1 MATPKDS
8 QRFTEIEYCLLRY
21 FNCHILPIMKSEKDA
36 LNAAQAKEIHDYSR
50 SFAGFMRS
58 FANAVHDMPDDT
70 IQYLRI
76 TGKECS
82 KTAEDYV
89 ESCKNNIAGNRDIQN
104 DMQRLACDWRT
115 AVIGEIGRERYD
127 LLSQKISADLALAY
141 IDHRLEQMMIDRMVR
156 DQMPK
161 SSFEYILRKG
171 ASESLF
177 GLAYGVRKSP
187 LETEIVE
194 RGEAAYNPS
203 KAERYTAK
211 GVTIASDVVAMGGV
225 YSWASLARVAGT
237 EVVFSGLESMLDKN
251 APKGLTVDEVLSQ
264 AIFGGSGNRFADFR
278 KNTLGIREYEN
289 EYIQTVNKGLSKKMN
304 LLKDK
309 PMWKTGNA
317 FNYFSTD
324 RQSNPFFQTSYVSPW
339 HLQQSQATT
348 PNQETQKW
356 DPAIPLVIAPG
367 QEQAYLDFQE
377 EQRQKK
383 NKQQNSQVTSS
394 ETQTIDTSTSA
405 QNDTN
410 PTTTSDNQVA
420 TQSSDTTSSQQPSTE
435 PQAEAT
441 NEASWAGWLQSFG
454 LDGISDV
461 GRNLPYVIAML
472 PDMLVGLL
480 TGKTQSIG
488 LKKDMIPIASILMGM
503 FVSNPLLKMVL
514 IGMGGANLF
523 NKVGHEAIERNTET
537 PQRQYRQYADEEL
550 NPRIVN
556 PTLRGNVMVA
566 TIDGVPCSVTIPDN
580 AAEAVSTGAL
590 PLNTLANAILA
601 RHDSM
606 RETERDNT
614 RNIDMDTTVTRDR
627 GITR

>member
-1 MATPKDS
+1 MAQPKNA
-8 QRFTEIEYCLLRY
+8 QRFTEIEYCLARY
-21 FNCHILPIMKSEKDA
+21 FNCHVLPVMKHEKDA
-36 LNAAQAKEIHDYSR
+36 LNSAQAKEIADYSR

-58 FANAVHDMPDDT
+58 FANAVHNEPDDALL
-70 IQYLRI
+70 YLRA

-89 ESCKNNIAGNRDIQN
+89 ESCKSNIAGNGDIQK

-127 LLSQKISADLALAY
+127 QLSQKLGADLALAY
-141 IDHRLEQMMIDRMVR
+141 VDHRLEQMMVDRMVKE
-156 DQMPK
+156 QMPK

-171 ASESLF
+171 VSGSLF
-177 GLAYGVRKSP
+177 GMAYEARKSP
-187 LETEIVE
+187 LEAEIAE

-211 GVTIASDVVAMGGV
+211 GVAIASDTFALGGV

-237 EVVFSGLESMLDKN
+237 EVVFAGLESVPDKS

-264 AIFGGSGNRFADFR
+264 AIFGGNGNRFADFR
-278 KNTLGIREYEN
+278 RNTMGIKEYDN
-289 EYIQTVNKGLSKKMN
+289 DYLQNVNKGLSKKMN
-304 LLKDK
+304 LLTEK
-309 PMWKTGNA
+309 PFWEANA
-317 FNYFSTD
+317 FGLFPQTD
-324 RQSNPFFQTSYVSPW
+324 NANGNTWLPFQKVSPFQKY
-339 HLQQSQATT
+339 LTT
-348 PNQETQKW
+348 TQNSTSTRNP
-356 DPAIPLVIAPG
+356 DVPLVIAPG
-367 QEQAYLDFQE
+367 HEQEYLDLLEQE
-377 EQRQKK
+377 KREKQKPK
-383 NKQQNSQVTSS
+383 SDASSTVQSVS
-394 ETQTIDTSTSA
+394 ETQLSENNSSEKQDESENNIVSDSESKAEETN
-405 QNDTN
+405 QNG
-410 PTTTSDNQVA
+410 
-420 TQSSDTTSSQQPSTE
+420 
-435 PQAEAT
+435 
-441 NEASWAGWLQSFG
+441 WAGLLQSFG

-480 TGKTQSIG
+480 TGKTQSVG

-523 NKVGHEAIERNTET
+523 NKVGHEAMERNAET
-537 PQRQYRQYADEEL
+537 PRRQYRQYADEEL
-550 NPRIVN
+550 NPRMVN
-556 PTLRGNVMVA
+556 PVLKGNVMVA
-566 TIDGVPCSVTIPDN
+566 TIDGIPCSVSIPDN

-606 RETERDNT
+606 RETERNNP
-614 RNIDMDTTVTRDR
+614 RNIDMGTTVTRDR
-627 GITR
+627 GMTLK

>member
-1 MATPKDS
+1 MAQPKDT
-8 QRFTEIEYCLLRY
+8 QRFTEIEYCLTRY
-21 FNCHILPIMKSEKDA
+21 FNCHILPIMKREKDA
-36 LNAAQAKEIHDYSR
+36 LNSAQAKEIAEYSR

-58 FANAVHDMPDDT
+58 FANAVNNQPDDT
-70 IQYLRI
+70 LLYLRA

-89 ESCKNNIAGNRDIQN
+89 ESCKNNIERNRDIQN
-104 DMQRLACDWRT
+104 DMQRVASDWRT
-115 AVIGEIGRERYD
+115 AVIREIGRERYD
-127 LLSQKISADLALAY
+127 QLSQKLGADLALAY
-141 IDHRLEQMMIDRMVR
+141 IDHRLEQMMVDRMVKE
-156 DQMPK
+156 QMPK

-171 ASESLF
+171 VSGSLF
-177 GLAYGVRKSP
+177 GMAYEMRKSP
-187 LETEIVE
+187 LEAEIEE

-203 KAERYTAK
+203 TAERYTAK
-211 GVTIASDVVAMGGV
+211 GVAIASDTFALGGV

-237 EVVFSGLESMLDKN
+237 EVVFSGLESVLDKN
-251 APKGLTVDEVLSQ
+251 VPKGMTVDEVLSQ
-264 AIFGGSGNRFADFR
+264 AIFGGNGNKFADFR
-278 KNTLGIREYEN
+278 KNTPGIKEYEN
-289 EYIQTVNKGLSKKMN
+289 NYLQNVNKSLSKKMN
-304 LLKDK
+304 LLTEK
-309 PMWKTGNA
+309 PFWETNTFGLFPQTDNSGVNA
-317 FNYFSTD
+317 WL
-324 RQSNPFFQTSYVSPW
+324 PFQKVSPFQKY
-339 HLQQSQATT
+339 LVTT
-348 PNQETQKW
+348 P
-356 DPAIPLVIAPG
+356 DPAPQRNPDVPLVIAPG
-367 QEQAYLDFQE
+367 HEQEYLEFQEQ
-377 EQRQKK
+377 QKQGK
-383 NKQQNSQVTSS
+383 KKQNSATISATKSAS
-394 ETQTIDTSTSA
+394 ETGLHE
-405 QNDTN
+405 NN
-410 PTTTSDNQVA
+410 
-420 TQSSDTTSSQQPSTE
+420 SSDQQENLRDAVADNPQSDSE
-435 PQAEAT
+435 SQAEET
-441 NEASWAGWLQSFG
+441 NQNGWAGLLQSFG

-556 PTLRGNVMVA
+556 PVLKGSVMVA
-566 TIDGVPCSVTIPDN
+566 TIDGIPCSVSIPAN

-606 RETERDNT
+606 RETELNNP

-627 GITR
+627 GMTLK

>member
-1 MATPKDS
+1 MAQPKDS
-8 QRFTEIEYCLLRY
+8 QRFTEIEYCLTRY
-21 FNCHILPIMKSEKDA
+21 FNCHILPVMKQEKDA
-36 LNAAQAKEIHDYSR
+36 LNSAQAKEVAEYSR

-58 FANAVHDMPDDT
+58 FANAVNNQPDDT
-70 IQYLRI
+70 LLYLRA

-89 ESCKNNIAGNRDIQN
+89 ESCKNNIAGNKDIQK

-127 LLSQKISADLALAY
+127 QLSQKLGADLALAY
-141 IDHRLEQMMIDRMVR
+141 VYHRLEQMMVDRMVKE
-156 DQMPK
+156 QMPK

-171 ASESLF
+171 VSGSLF
-177 GLAYGVRKSP
+177 GMAYEVQKSP
-187 LETEIVE
+187 LEAEIAE
-194 RGEAAYNPS
+194 RGEVAYNPS

-211 GVTIASDVVAMGGV
+211 GVAIASDTFALGGV

-237 EVVFSGLESMLDKN
+237 EVVFAGLESVLDKN
-251 APKGLTVDEVLSQ
+251 ASKGITVDEVISQ
-264 AIFGGSGNRFADFR
+264 AIFGGNGNRFADFR
-278 KNTLGIREYEN
+278 KSTLGIKEYDN
-289 EYIQTVNKGLSKKMN
+289 DYLQNVNKSLSKKMS
-304 LLKDK
+304 LLTEK
-309 PMWKTGNA
+309 PFWETNSFGL
-317 FNYFSTD
+317 FPQTD
-324 RQSNPFFQTSYVSPW
+324 NSGVNSWLSFQKVSPFQKY
-339 HLQQSQATT
+339 LVTT
-348 PNQETQKW
+348 P
-356 DPAIPLVIAPG
+356 DPVPQRNPDVPLVIAPG
-367 QEQAYLDFQE
+367 HEQEYLDSME
-377 EQRQKK
+377 QKK
-383 NKQQNSQVTSS
+383 QEKKKQTSDTSCTIQSVTETNTPESEINTSELQDKSENQISDNSQPEQESQTE
-394 ETQTIDTSTSA
+394 ETN
-405 QNDTN
+405 QN
-410 PTTTSDNQVA
+410 
-420 TQSSDTTSSQQPSTE
+420 
-435 PQAEAT
+435 
-441 NEASWAGWLQSFG
+441 SWAGLLQPFG

-537 PQRQYRQYADEEL
+537 PQRQYCQYADEEL

-556 PTLRGNVMVA
+556 PVLKGNIMVA
-566 TIDGVPCSVTIPDN
+566 TIDGIPCSVSIPAN

-606 RETERDNT
+606 RETERSNT
-614 RNIDMDTTVTRDR
+614 RSIDMDTTVTRDR
-627 GITR
+627 GMTLK